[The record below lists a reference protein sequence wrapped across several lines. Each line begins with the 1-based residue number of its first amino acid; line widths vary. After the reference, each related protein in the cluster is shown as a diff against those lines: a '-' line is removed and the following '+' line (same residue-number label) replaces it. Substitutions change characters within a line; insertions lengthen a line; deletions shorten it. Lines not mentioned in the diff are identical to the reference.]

1 MSIMG
6 DIRDWYEALT
16 PTEQTAWLD
25 KQSLKMRVAFMPD
38 TQRNAFLASL
48 DAGTLALCERGEWFW
63 EARPSQ
69 VPPDGD
75 FFVILALCGRGWGK
89 SRSGSEWVVDRAL
102 RYPRDVSGFPTTH
115 LVVAESLEDAKTT
128 CAEGDSGILR
138 VLRRLGWAD
147 GIDFKYTRTPRP
159 RITLLREGWEGVLIR
174 FDSADNADVGRGL
187 NLFTLWADE
196 LAMWKNSYESWY
208 EGLLPALRSSVP
220 GARPQAFVTTTPKR
234 GVALIKEWL
243 AKEDGSVHLIR
254 GSMFE
259 NIANLDEH
267 TLAALRDRYSGTRLG
282 QQELEG
288 VFFDDDGGML
298 FSEQNLNLTRVHKLP
313 DQGISAKVVGVDPA
327 LTGDVE
333 TDEMGVIAVGRS
345 HDNHLYVLEDASK
358 HLAGKEA
365 ARHAWTVFARHG
377 ADILVVEDNLGKKWM
392 TDYLK
397 EVYQEMVEEGVFPEH
412 TTPPLDTVHSQEG
425 KKLRAETTALRF
437 EQGRAHMV
445 GEFPDLEKQMV
456 GFDPLSTKE
465 SPDRLDAL
473 VHACRKL
480 IEGEKRK
487 VRIFSPRNHRRNP

>member
-1 MSIMG
+1 MG
-6 DIRDWYEALT
+6 DLQQWYEDLEPA
-16 PTEQTAWLD
+16 ERNAWIS
-25 KQSLKMRVAFMPD
+25 KQSLKMRVAFMPQA
-38 TQRNAFLASL
+38 QRESFLASL
-48 DAGTLALCERGEWFW
+48 DVGTLALCERGEWFW
-63 EARPSQ
+63 ESRPSQ
-69 VPPDGD
+69 VPPAGD
-75 FFVILALCGRGWGK
+75 FFIILALCGRGWGK
-89 SRSGSEWVVDRAL
+89 SRAGSEWVVERAL
-102 RYPRDVSGFPTTH
+102 NYPLDSSGFPTTH

-138 VLRRLGWAD
+138 ILRRIGWTD
-147 GIDFKYTRTPRP
+147 GVDFKYTRTPRP
-159 RITLLREGWEGVLIR
+159 RIVLLREGWEGVLIR

-234 GVALIKEWL
+234 GVKLIKEWL
-243 AKEDGSVHLIR
+243 AKDDGSVHLIR

-267 TLAALRDRYSGTRLG
+267 TLAALRDRYAGTRLG

-298 FSEQNLNLTRVHKLP
+298 FSESTLNATRVHALP
-313 DQGISAKVVGVDPA
+313 EKISAKVVGVDPA

-333 TDEMGVIAVGRS
+333 TDEMGVVAVARAS
-345 HDNHLYVLEDASK
+345 DNHLYVMEDAST
-358 HLAGKEA
+358 HVAGKAA

-377 ADILVVEDNLGKKWM
+377 ADVLVVEDNLGKKWM
-392 TDYLK
+392 TDYLND
-397 EVYQEMVEEGVFPEH
+397 VYQEMVEEGVFPEF
-412 TTPPLDTVHSQEG
+412 TNPPLQTIHSQDG
-425 KKLRAETTALRF
+425 KKLRAETTSLRF

-456 GFDPLSTKE
+456 TFDPLSTKE

-473 VHACRKL
+473 VHACRAL
-480 IEGEKRK
+480 IAGEGKS
-487 VRIFSPRNHRRNP
+487 VRIFSPHKRRGLG